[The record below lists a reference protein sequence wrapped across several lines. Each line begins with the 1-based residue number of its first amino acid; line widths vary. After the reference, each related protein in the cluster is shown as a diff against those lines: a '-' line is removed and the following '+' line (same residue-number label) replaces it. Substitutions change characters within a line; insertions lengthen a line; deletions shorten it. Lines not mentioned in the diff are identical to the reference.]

1 MSLEEI
7 WDATAELAATV
18 QGVKAAHAA
27 KASANPGDIET
38 WPEDILDGPV
48 AVVDYAGTRIEHG
61 NLEKLIHDFDIEL
74 WVPSPLGQ
82 RAAAVKSLAPMLP
95 RVLAVFCMNT
105 RLGQGGAVI
114 GTITET
120 SGLDDDTLNDK
131 PYLVQSLR
139 LEVLEAI
146 SITHAGGP

>member
-7 WDATAELAATV
+7 WDAAAELAATV
-18 QGVKAAHAA
+18 NGIKAAHSA
-27 KASANPGDIET
+27 KASADPGDIET
-38 WPEDILDGPV
+38 WPEDIADGPV
-48 AVVDYAGTRIEHG
+48 ALVDYAGTRIDHG
-61 NLEKLIHDFDIEL
+61 SLEKLIHSFDIEL
-74 WVPSPLGQ
+74 WTPSPIGQ
-82 RAAAVKSLAPMLP
+82 RAAAVKALAPLLP
-95 RVLAVFCMNT
+95 RVLTVFCANT